1 MKMKKKCRS
10 FKYFFSNAVKNLKV
24 PQYQEG
30 GALAN
35 NSSYPIFKAIK
46 SSEII

>member
-1 MKMKKKCRS
+1 MKMKQKCRG
-10 FKYFFSNAVKNLKV
+10 FKYFFSNAVKSLKV
-24 PQYQEG
+24 SEYQEG

-35 NSSYPIFKAIK
+35 IFYPIFKAIK